1 MTAAFEIGQEVIATG
16 TYMHQI
22 TEGARY
28 VVTGTTPKLVTP
40 TFTFPEYVTVTGNFG
55 TPVTGHTH
63 RFKAVP

>member
-1 MTAAFEIGQEVIATG
+1 MTAAFAIGQEVIATC

-22 TEGARY
+22 TEGKRY

-55 TPVTGHTH
+55 TRVTGHAH